1 MIIENNKDLKKF
13 LKEYKSKDSII
24 IPISSDERKHPLDT
38 DVCLLYVHTFD
49 EEYILPLRHNECLNI
64 DMPNL
69 ESKTKKYTIDKK
81 RLLHFLNFLQFLA
94 QYVHKLRNPSL
105 QQMHVNLL
113 CGKKHVHL
121 HMEHFL

>member
-81 RLLHFLNFLQFLA
+81 RLLHFLNLDNVIDVTMLNYMMQLSK
-94 QYVHKLRNPSL
+94 Q
-105 QQMHVNLL
+105 LL
-113 CGKKHVHL
+113 L
-121 HMEHFL
+121 T